1 MSNKAIDLA
10 ATPRTEFG
18 KGAAR
23 RARRAG
29 LIPVVVY
36 GPGFEPKHINVERL
50 EFTAIVR
57 NHGLNT
63 VVSVD
68 IDGGKQLAM
77 IKAVDQNVL
86 SLEIDHADL
95 LAIHRGEEVE
105 VEVPVVSTGET
116 GPGAMVIQ
124 EADTIR
130 VTADV
135 LSIPDEIAVPLD
147 GREIGSQIHAGDI
160 RRVSPWLT
168 TPSCWCSTSSHSP
181 ALTQKHP
188 IPRLRQKLPKTASNH
203 SCENPQAAGL
213 GVLV

>member
-1 MSNKAIDLA
+1 M
-10 ATPRTEFG
+10 
-18 KGAAR
+18 
-23 RARRAG
+23 
-29 LIPVVVY
+29 
-36 GPGFEPKHINVERL
+36 
-50 EFTAIVR
+50 
-57 NHGLNT
+57 NT

-116 GPGAMVIQ
+116 GPGSMVIQ

-160 RRVSPWLT
+160 ALPEGVTLADDAELLVFNFVAQSGSVT
-168 TPSCWCSTSSHSP
+168 ETPDTETEAEATEDS
-181 ALTQKHP
+181 
-188 IPRLRQKLPKTASNH
+188 
-203 SCENPQAAGL
+203 E
-213 GVLV
+213 

>member
-77 IKAVDQNVL
+77 IKAVD
-86 SLEIDHADL
+86 L

-160 RRVSPWLT
+160 ALPEGVTLADDAELLVFNFVAQSGSVT
-168 TPSCWCSTSSHSP
+168 ETPDTETEAEATEDS
-181 ALTQKHP
+181 
-188 IPRLRQKLPKTASNH
+188 
-203 SCENPQAAGL
+203 E
-213 GVLV
+213 

>member
-160 RRVSPWLT
+160 ALPEGVTLADDAELLVFNFVAQSGSAT
-168 TPSCWCSTSSHSP
+168 ETPDTETEVEATEDS
-181 ALTQKHP
+181 
-188 IPRLRQKLPKTASNH
+188 
-203 SCENPQAAGL
+203 E
-213 GVLV
+213 

>member
-135 LSIPDEIAVPLD
+135 LSIPDEIAKSAPRSTL
-147 GREIGSQIHAGDI
+147 ATLPF

-181 ALTQKHP
+181 ALSQKHP

>member
-130 VTADV
+130 ITADV
-135 LSIPDEIAVPLD
+135 LSIPDEIAVPLA

-160 RRVSPWLT
+160 ALPEGVTLADDAELLVFNFVAQSGSVT
-168 TPSCWCSTSSHSP
+168 ETPDTETEAEATEDS
-181 ALTQKHP
+181 
-188 IPRLRQKLPKTASNH
+188 
-203 SCENPQAAGL
+203 E
-213 GVLV
+213 

>member
-135 LSIPDEIAVPLD
+135 LSIPTLPF
-147 GREIGSQIHAGDI
+147 Q
-160 RRVSPWLT
+160 RVSPWLT

-181 ALTQKHP
+181 ALSQKHP

>member
-147 GREIGSQIHAGDI
+147 GRRNRLPDPRWRHC
-160 RRVSPWLT
+160 
-168 TPSCWCSTSSHSP
+168 PSGGC
-181 ALTQKHP
+181 HP
-188 IPRLRQKLPKTASNH
+188 
-203 SCENPQAAGL
+203 G
-213 GVLV
+213 

>member
-147 GREIGSQIHAGDI
+147 GRGAS
-160 RRVSPWLT
+160 RRPRNRLPDPHWRHC
-168 TPSCWCSTSSHSP
+168 PSRGC
-181 ALTQKHP
+181 HP
-188 IPRLRQKLPKTASNH
+188 
-203 SCENPQAAGL
+203 G
-213 GVLV
+213 